1 MSEIK
6 QKKAKPLRVVVT
18 SDKMQKSRTGVVDRL
33 VKHADYDK
41 YIRRRTK
48 VMFHDEENKCRI
60 GDEVLISQTR
70 PLSKNKKFT
79 LLQIVRKAAE

>member
-6 QKKAKPLRVVVT
+6 QKKARPLRVVVT

-48 VMFHDEENKCRI
+48 IMFHDEENTTQI